1 MMMMVVVEEIRRE
14 VLGVGE
20 ETERLGG
27 AEGVEVGDGVMVDE
41 VGLDESGEAIKEGD
55 AALLLLLL
63 LLVLLVLLLVLLLLL
78 LLVQEVIM
86 MVVVVVVSV
95 R

>member
-1 MMMMVVVEEIRRE
+1 MMMMVVVVEEIRRE

-20 ETERLGG
+20 ETEGLGG

-55 AALLLLLL
+55 AVLLLL
-63 LLVLLVLLLVLLLLL
+63 LLVLLFKLLLML
-78 LLVQEVIM
+78 LLVQEVMMMM
-86 MVVVVVVSV
+86 MVVVVVVRV

>member
-1 MMMMVVVEEIRRE
+1 MMMMMRVVVVAEEIRRE

-20 ETERLGG
+20 ETEGLGG

-41 VGLDESGEAIKEGD
+41 VGLDESGEAIKKGD
-55 AALLLLLL
+55 AVLL
-63 LLVLLVLLLVLLLLL
+63 LLVLLFKLLLMLV
-78 LLVQEVIM
+78 LVQEVIM
-86 MVVVVVVSV
+86 MVVVVVVRV